1 MKLSAKIV
9 WRRLAAIALCTLL
22 AAGAWAHLKPL
33 NETTKE
39 EGQSL
44 YREGLLPNGQPLRGE
59 RPGSEP
65 IEGKAAACGNCH
77 RRSGFGVEEGRIVIP
92 PINGKY
98 LFRASTTDAVQMAH
112 PGAEAAMPRR
122 NRYNSET
129 LARAI
134 REGVDPDGRQL
145 DYLMPRFALD
155 DATMSLLIQYLSQ
168 LSARQAPGAVG
179 DFLEFATV
187 VTPDADPVKRDAM
200 LDVLN
205 HFFGNKNAYYRGS
218 DPPLQSERRI
228 HFRVLRR
235 WQLSVWTL
243 TGPPDTWEEQLH
255 KRFKEHPVFALLSGI
270 GSKTWE
276 PIHRFCESEQIPCL
290 MPNVDLPVVDE
301 NDFYPVYFSR
311 GVLLEADVIANR
323 LSNEVGKGAPSP
335 VVEVFRAD
343 DIGAAAAKQL
353 AVSLSAAGGKATLR
367 ELKSK
372 HADGELSSI
381 VRDAAAH
388 SDRLVL
394 WLRPEDL
401 KSLPTSGKLPER
413 AFVSG
418 LMGGLDS
425 APLPDAWRDVT
436 RMSYPFDLPAQ
447 RAIRMNYPLGW
458 FRIQHVPVVDE
469 RVQTD
474 TYLACSVLAEAASTM
489 LDNFVPD
496 YLMERMEVELSHR
509 LINGYYPRLG
519 LAPGQRF
526 ASKGAY
532 LVRFSEAAGKRV
544 VVTDG
549 DWVVP

>member
-1 MKLSAKIV
+1 VKWFAKIV
-9 WRRLAAIALCTLL
+9 WRRIVAITLCTLL
-22 AAGAWAHLKPL
+22 VTGAWARLKPV

-44 YREGLLPNGQPLRGE
+44 YRDGLLPNGQPLRGE

-65 IEGKAAACGNCH
+65 VEGKAAACANCH

-98 LFRASTTDAVQMAH
+98 LFRASTTDALQMAH
-112 PGAEAAMPRR
+112 PGAEGAMPRR

-129 LARAI
+129 LARAV
-134 REGVDPDGRQL
+134 REGVDPDGRRL

-155 DATMSLLIQYLSQ
+155 DATMTLLTEYLAQ
-168 LSARQAPGAVG
+168 LSAHQAPGAVG

-187 VTPDADPVKRDAM
+187 VTPDADPLKRDAM

-205 HFFGNKNAYYRGS
+205 HFFGNKNAYYRGA

-235 WQLSVWTL
+235 WQLNVWTL

-255 KRFKEHPVFALLSGI
+255 KRFKEHPVFALLSGM
-270 GSKTWE
+270 GARTWE

-323 LSNEVGKGAPSP
+323 LGEEDGEGATRQ
-335 VVEVFRAD
+335 VVQVFRPD
-343 DIGAAAAKQL
+343 DIGSAAARQL
-353 AVSLSAAGGKATLR
+353 AAAMGKSSLR
-367 ELKSK
+367 ELKTR
-372 HADGELSSI
+372 HAAGELSAI
-381 VRDAAAH
+381 VRDAAVH
-388 SDRLVL
+388 DDVLVL

-418 LMGGLDS
+418 LMGGLES
-425 APLPDAWRDVT
+425 APLPDAWRDIT
-436 RMSYPFDLPAQ
+436 RMSYPFDLPLQ

-496 YLMERMEVELSHR
+496 YLIERVEVELSHR

-532 LVRFSEAAGKRV
+532 LVKFSEAAGKRV
-544 VVTDG
+544 VVADG
-549 DWVVP
+549 DWIVP